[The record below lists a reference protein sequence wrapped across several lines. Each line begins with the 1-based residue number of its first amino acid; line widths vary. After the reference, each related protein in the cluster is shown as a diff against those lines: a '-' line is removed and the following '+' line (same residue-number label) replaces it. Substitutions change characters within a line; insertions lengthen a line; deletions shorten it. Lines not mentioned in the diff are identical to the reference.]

1 MKYILLGTISEQWAA
16 KHAER
21 VTRARA
27 KLKELRITLESV
39 YYTQGEFDFVDVVEA
54 PDPEAALAFSL
65 WYAKEGHGRLR
76 TLPAFD
82 SETMER
88 ATKKAKSAG
97 SASPYG
103 QARVRCSTPLRP
115 SWEDVLS
122 LDVCQIFRLKRT
134 VEYAE

>member
-21 VTRARA
+21 VTRAKA
-27 KLKELRITLESV
+27 KLQELGIMLESV

-65 WYAKEGHGRLR
+65 WYAKEGHGRIQ
-76 TLPAFD
+76 TLPGFD

-97 SASPYG
+97 SVKSKSGGSAKS
-103 QARVRCSTPLRP
+103 ARSG
-115 SWEDVLS
+115 
-122 LDVCQIFRLKRT
+122 KG
-134 VEYAE
+134 